1 MRAALLTLVVLAA
14 SAAEYPL
21 TITAERDLVA
31 SATIAGDTVR
41 FLIDTGSNASVIDQ
55 AYCTKHGL
63 ATKAGRGS
71 TTGIHGQRQGLVRL
85 ADRLAISGVGEGWN
99 DFLVVDLG
107 LRNRTADQAV
117 VGLLGSDYLLA
128 RKAVVDLGRLV
139 LTIPE

>member
-1 MRAALLTLVVLAA
+1 MRATLLLIIALAA
-14 SAAEYPL
+14 TAAEYPL
-21 TITAERDLVA
+21 TISAERDLVA
-31 SATIAGDTVR
+31 EAQIAGVAVR

-55 AYCTKHGL
+55 AYCTRHGL

-85 ADRLAISGVGEGWN
+85 ADRLAITGVGEGWT

-139 LTIPE
+139 LVLPE